1 MKTTARIW
9 LRPNIVACVAAE
21 VSSVSVDEQVASQFE
36 TMYPV
41 VELGIVHVESKVH
54 PESAKVPEFWLHVAT
69 ALPL

>member
-1 MKTTARIW
+1 MKTPARIW

-21 VSSVSVDEQVASQFE
+21 VSSVDEQVASQFE

-41 VELGIVHVESKVH
+41 VELGIVHVESKVQ